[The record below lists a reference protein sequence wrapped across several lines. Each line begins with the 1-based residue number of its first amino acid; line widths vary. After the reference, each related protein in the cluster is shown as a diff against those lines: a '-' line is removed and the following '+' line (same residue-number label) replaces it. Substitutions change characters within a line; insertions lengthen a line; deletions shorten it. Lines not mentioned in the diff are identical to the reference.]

1 MTDYFYKC
9 LPKRIY
15 QNGDYIL
22 EAVQP
27 EQIEKI
33 RQWRNDQMDIL
44 RQSKPISKEE
54 QIQYYENYVW
64 PEMYKNK
71 PDKILFSL
79 KSNGELIG
87 YGGLVNISWEHLR
100 GEMSFLLDSN
110 RANNNGTY
118 HSDMS
123 SFIYLNKEICLNQLA
138 FNRLFTETFEFR
150 HTHIDILKENGFILE
165 GRMRQHIKF
174 NNEYSDSLIH
184 SIVRHDFVK

>member
-1 MTDYFYKC
+1 MTDYLYKC
-9 LPKRIY
+9 LPQKTY

-64 PEMYKNK
+64 PEMDKNK

-100 GEMSFLLDSN
+100 GEMSFLLDSS
-110 RANNNGTY
+110 RANNKGTY

-174 NNEYSDSLIH
+174 NNKYSDSLIH